1 MGDFREAAEKGG
13 GSIRARRH
21 VVPPGPVWPRKE
33 EDVLRD
39 VGGALGLLLWQ
50 RVRDVRLWA
59 RMPPGERRGLWGQPA
74 ALEHERIA
82 FAALGEAGLGE
93 PLAVLA
99 SLVRFPDV
107 AVAEEVAAAC
117 LQVAAWGEAT
127 GASEAAIQFAE
138 AGAAVAPTHAVA
150 AMTAGRA
157 CRRVG
162 ALERAATWYRRAI
175 PLAWRGRDL
184 ETYIRAQLGYGFVL
198 FTMGRADRARAHYK
212 RAARVASWAGRYVA
226 AAEAQHDLLTI
237 ASDTGRYRDGTAHT
251 RAALEL
257 YPLKHARVPYLVHDY
272 AYLLIC
278 NGFFGSAVPLLDA
291 VLRYVVQPRER
302 ALVMGNLARCLAS
315 LGDRQ
320 RFDGTVGEV
329 LRLAAQSE
337 EFAAAA
343 LVNAAAGAHA
353 LGEWERAESLARH
366 ALEIA
371 TRRRHGT
378 PQRRAAVLLERI
390 ARREQG
396 DPALEPPNSGEVR
409 ELTAVLLSRL
419 ARIGVAGAVSG
430 EDGGGPPGQ

>member
-13 GSIRARRH
+13 GRTRARRH

-74 ALEHERIA
+74 ALEHERMA

-99 SLVRFPDV
+99 SLVRFPDR
-107 AVAEEVAAAC
+107 AVAEDVAAAC

-138 AGAAVAPTHAVA
+138 AGAAAAPTHAVA
-150 AMTAGRA
+150 AVTAGRA

-184 ETYIRAQLGYGFVL
+184 ETYVRAQLGYGFVL
-198 FTMGRADRARAHYK
+198 FTMGRVDKARSHYK

-237 ASDTGRYRDGTAHT
+237 ASDTGRYQDGTA
-251 RAALEL
+251 RAKAALEL
-257 YPLKHARVPYLVHDY
+257 YPQKHGRVPALVHDY
-272 AYLLIC
+272 AYLLIS
-278 NGFFGSAVPLLDA
+278 NGFFGYAAPLLEA
-291 VLRYVVQPRER
+291 ALEYIVQPRER
-302 ALVMGNLARCLAS
+302 VMVMGNLARCLGA
-315 LGDRQ
+315 LGDQGQFERA
-320 RFDGTVGEV
+320 VGEV
-329 LRLAAQSE
+329 LQLAAQSE

-343 LVNAAAGAHA
+343 LVQVAEGARA
-353 LGEWERAESLARH
+353 LGEWDSAERLARH
-366 ALEIA
+366 ALEVAIRRRHATPRQRAGVLLDCIA
-371 TRRRHGT
+371 TRA
-378 PQRRAAVLLERI
+378 P
-390 ARREQG
+390 G
-396 DPALEPPNSGEVR
+396 DAMREPPNPREVR
-409 ELTAVLLSRL
+409 ELTAALLSRL
-419 ARIGVAGAVSG
+419 GRTAG
-430 EDGGGPPGQ
+430 PGT